1 MNHGGGDVV
10 VSNTADAL
18 LLNNV
23 GQAGNGDV
31 FITNSGDLSVKRVIA
46 AMGAVDLVATGS
58 ILRETVT
65 KAAPAAVH
73 GVGTACGPTYGRA
86 TSS

>member
-1 MNHGGGDVV
+1 M

-58 ILRETVT
+58 ILRRQSPKQLQPQSMASE
-65 KAAPAAVH
+65 PALAQH
-73 GVGTACGPTYGRA
+73 TGE